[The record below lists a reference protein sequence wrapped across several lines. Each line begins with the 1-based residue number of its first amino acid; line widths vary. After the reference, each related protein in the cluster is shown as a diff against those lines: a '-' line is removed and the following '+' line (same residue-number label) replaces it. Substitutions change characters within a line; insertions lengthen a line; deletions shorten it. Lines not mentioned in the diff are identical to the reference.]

1 MKHWLTFGGRPISD
15 FSVYISGA
23 GTFGAPERDRK
34 SVVIPG
40 RDGELTIDNGRYK
53 NIKVSYPAFIAKDY
67 SQNVAA
73 LRNYLLSFTGYARLE
88 DTYHPDEFRMA
99 RYTGAFDGGSTKGM
113 NAGSFKIDFDCMP
126 QRWLKSGEQVLTGF
140 YAIEGAGMGGTL
152 QNPTLMNAKPLIKVT
167 LTSAEYADITINDI
181 SVHVTNTTR
190 AMYIDCEIQEAYD
203 ALDQSSMN
211 QYLTLSD
218 GEFPKLIPGENT
230 WGLSVSS
237 PAGSW
242 DGRLDVEITPR
253 WWIL

>member
-1 MKHWLTFGGRPISD
+1 MKHWLTFGGKPISD
-15 FSVYISGA
+15 FNVYISGA

-53 NIKVSYPAFIAKDY
+53 NVKVSYPAFIAKDY

-140 YAIEGAGMGGTL
+140 YARESTGSVVHI
-152 QNPTLMNAKPLIKVT
+152 QNPGYMVAKPLIKVT
-167 LTSAEYADITINDI
+167 LTDASTAQITINDVEI
-181 SVHVTNTTR
+181 DVSNTEGP
-190 AMYIDCEIQEAYD
+190 MYVDCEIQEAYSV
-203 ALDQSSMN
+203 LDQSSMN
-211 QYLTLSD
+211 EYLTLAD
-218 GEFPKLIPGENT
+218 GVFPSLKPGDNIV
-230 WGLSVSS
+230 GLYC
-237 PAGSW
+237 PAYE
-242 DGRLDVEITPR
+242 GRIDVEITPR
-253 WWIL
+253 WWNL

>member
-88 DTYHPDEFRMA
+88 DTYHPDEYRMA

-140 YAIEGAGMGGTL
+140 YSRESTGSLVHI
-152 QNPTLMNAKPLIKVT
+152 QNPGYMISKPLIKVT
-167 LTSAEYADITINDI
+167 LTDASTAQITINDVEI
-181 SVHVTNTTR
+181 DVSNTEGP
-190 AMYIDCEIQEAYD
+190 MYVDCEIQEAYSV
-203 ALDQSSMN
+203 LDQSSMN
-211 QYLTLSD
+211 EYLTLAD
-218 GEFPKLIPGENT
+218 GVFPSFKPGDNIV
-230 WGLSVSS
+230 GLYC
-237 PAGSW
+237 PAYE
-242 DGRLDVEITPR
+242 GRIDVEITPR
-253 WWIL
+253 WWNL

>member
-140 YAIEGAGMGGTL
+140 YSRESTGSLTHI
-152 QNPTLMNAKPLIKVT
+152 QNPGYMVAKPLIKVT
-167 LTSAEYADITINDI
+167 LTDATTAQITINDVEI
-181 SVHVTNTTR
+181 DVSNTEG
-190 AMYIDCEIQEAYD
+190 AMYVDCEIQEAYSV
-203 ALDQSSMN
+203 LDQSSMN
-211 QYLTLSD
+211 EYLTLAD
-218 GEFPKLIPGENT
+218 GVFPSLKPGDNIV
-230 WGLSVSS
+230 GLYC
-237 PAGSW
+237 PAYE
-242 DGRLDVEITPR
+242 GRIDVEITPR
-253 WWIL
+253 WWNL

>member
-15 FSVYISGA
+15 FNVYISGA

-140 YAIEGAGMGGTL
+140 YSRESTGSLVHI
-152 QNPTLMNAKPLIKVT
+152 QNPGYMVAKPLIKVT
-167 LTSAEYADITINDI
+167 LTDASTAQITINNVEIDV
-181 SVHVTNTTR
+181 SNTEGP
-190 AMYIDCEIQEAYD
+190 MYVDCEIQEAYSV
-203 ALDQSSMN
+203 LDQSSMHE
-211 QYLTLSD
+211 YLTLAD
-218 GEFPKLIPGENT
+218 GVFPSLKPGDNIV
-230 WGLSVSS
+230 GLYC
-237 PAGSW
+237 PAYE
-242 DGRLDVEITPR
+242 GRIDVEITPR
-253 WWIL
+253 WWNL

>member
-1 MKHWLTFGGRPISD
+1 MKHWLTFGGKPISD
-15 FSVYISGA
+15 FGVYISGA

-140 YAIEGAGMGGTL
+140 YARESTGSVVHI
-152 QNPTLMNAKPLIKVT
+152 QNPGFMIAKPLIKVT
-167 LTSAEYADITINDI
+167 LTDASTAQITINDVEI
-181 SVHVTNTTR
+181 DVSN
-190 AMYIDCEIQEAYD
+190 AEGPMYVDCEIQEAYSV
-203 ALDQSSMN
+203 LDQSSMN
-211 QYLTLSD
+211 EYLTLAD
-218 GEFPKLIPGENT
+218 GVFPSLKPGDNIV
-230 WGLSVSS
+230 GLYC
-237 PAGSW
+237 PAYE
-242 DGRLDVEITPR
+242 GRIDVEITPR
-253 WWIL
+253 WWNL

>member
-15 FSVYISGA
+15 FNVYISGA

-140 YAIEGAGMGGTL
+140 YSMESTGSLVHI
-152 QNPTLMNAKPLIKVT
+152 QNPGYMVAKPLIKVT
-167 LTSAEYADITINDI
+167 LTDASTAQITINDVEI
-181 SVHVTNTTR
+181 DVSNT
-190 AMYIDCEIQEAYD
+190 AGPMYVDCEIQEAYSV
-203 ALDQSSMN
+203 LDQSSMN
-211 QYLTLSD
+211 EYLTLAD
-218 GEFPKLIPGENT
+218 GVFPSLKPGDNIV
-230 WGLSVSS
+230 GLYC
-237 PAGSW
+237 PAYE
-242 DGRLDVEITPR
+242 GRIDVEITPR
-253 WWIL
+253 WWSL

>member
-15 FSVYISGA
+15 FNVYISGA

-140 YAIEGAGMGGTL
+140 YSRESTGSLVHI
-152 QNPTLMNAKPLIKVT
+152 QNPGYMVAKPLIKVT
-167 LTSAEYADITINDI
+167 LTDATTAQITINDVEI
-181 SVHVTNTTR
+181 DVSNTEGP
-190 AMYIDCEIQEAYD
+190 MYVDCEIQEAYSV
-203 ALDQSSMN
+203 LDQSSMN
-211 QYLTLSD
+211 EYLTLAD
-218 GEFPKLIPGENT
+218 GVFPSLKPGDNIV
-230 WGLSVSS
+230 GLYC
-237 PAGSW
+237 PAYE
-242 DGRLDVEITPR
+242 GRIDVEITPR
-253 WWIL
+253 WWNL

>member
-113 NAGSFKIDFDCMP
+113 NAGSFKIEFDCMP
-126 QRWLKSGEQVLTGF
+126 QRWLKSGEKVLDGF
-140 YAIEGAGMGGTL
+140 FAIDGGSTAAPL
-152 QNPTLMNAKPLIKVT
+152 QNPTPMIAKPLIKVS
-167 LTSAEYADITINDI
+167 LNAAEYADITLSDI
-181 SVHVTNTTR
+181 SMRVTNTRT
-190 AMYIDCEIQEAYD
+190 MYIDCDMQEAYD

-211 QYLTLSD
+211 EYLTLSD
-218 GEFPKLIPGENT
+218 GEFPYFSPGDNT
-230 WGLSVSS
+230 LVLSVESL
-237 PAGSW
+237 AGSY
-242 DGRLDVEITPR
+242 DGRIDVEITPR

>member
-15 FSVYISGA
+15 FNVYISGA

-140 YAIEGAGMGGTL
+140 YARESTGSVVHI
-152 QNPTLMNAKPLIKVT
+152 QNPGYMIAKPLIKVT
-167 LTSAEYADITINDI
+167 LTDASTAQITINDVEI
-181 SVHVTNTTR
+181 DVSNTEGP
-190 AMYIDCEIQEAYD
+190 MYVDCEIQEAYSV
-203 ALDQSSMN
+203 LDQSSMN
-211 QYLTLSD
+211 EYLTLAD
-218 GEFPKLIPGENT
+218 GVFPSLKPGDNIV
-230 WGLSVSS
+230 GLYC
-237 PAGSW
+237 PAYE
-242 DGRLDVEITPR
+242 GRIDVEITPR
-253 WWIL
+253 WWNL

>member
-15 FSVYISGA
+15 FNVYISGA

-140 YAIEGAGMGGTL
+140 YSRESTGSLVHI
-152 QNPTLMNAKPLIKVT
+152 QNPGYMVAKPLIKVT
-167 LTSAEYADITINDI
+167 LTDASTAQITINDVEI
-181 SVHVTNTTR
+181 DVSNTEGP
-190 AMYIDCEIQEAYD
+190 MYVDCEIQEAYSV
-203 ALDQSSMN
+203 LDQSSMN
-211 QYLTLSD
+211 EYLTLAD
-218 GEFPKLIPGENT
+218 GVFPSFKPGDNIV
-230 WGLSVSS
+230 GLYC
-237 PAGSW
+237 PAYE
-242 DGRLDVEITPR
+242 GRIDVEITPR
-253 WWIL
+253 WWNL

>member
-15 FSVYISGA
+15 FNVYISGA

-99 RYTGAFDGGSTKGM
+99 RYTGSFDGGSTKGM

-140 YAIEGAGMGGTL
+140 YARESTGSVVHI
-152 QNPTLMNAKPLIKVT
+152 QNPGYMVAKPLIKVT
-167 LTSAEYADITINDI
+167 LTDATTAQITINDVEI
-181 SVHVTNTTR
+181 DVSNTEGP
-190 AMYIDCEIQEAYD
+190 MYVDCEIQEAYSV
-203 ALDQSSMN
+203 LDQSSMN
-211 QYLTLSD
+211 EYLTLAD
-218 GEFPKLIPGENT
+218 GVFPSLKPGDNIV
-230 WGLSVSS
+230 GLYC
-237 PAGSW
+237 PAYE
-242 DGRLDVEITPR
+242 GRIDVEITPR
-253 WWIL
+253 WWNL

>member
-15 FSVYISGA
+15 FNVYISGA

-140 YAIEGAGMGGTL
+140 YSRESTGSLVHI
-152 QNPTLMNAKPLIKVT
+152 QNPGYMVAKPLIKVT
-167 LTSAEYADITINDI
+167 LTDASTAQITINNVEIDV
-181 SVHVTNTTR
+181 SNTEGP
-190 AMYIDCEIQEAYD
+190 MYVDCEIQEAYSV
-203 ALDQSSMN
+203 LDQSSMN
-211 QYLTLSD
+211 EYLTLAD
-218 GEFPKLIPGENT
+218 GVFPSLKPGDNIV
-230 WGLSVSS
+230 GLYC
-237 PAGSW
+237 PAYE
-242 DGRLDVEITPR
+242 GRIDVEITPR
-253 WWIL
+253 WWNL